1 VAASGNA
8 NSGAAG
14 VSGSVSVG
22 GKGFNLS
29 SEQAAVLLQQPFEA
43 LSKTSSDPSKVL
55 EHIQAKGKGD
65 VMLESVEDA

>member
-22 GKGFNLS
+22 GKGFNL

>member
-29 SEQAAVLLQQPFEA
+29 EQAAVLLQQPFEA
-43 LSKTSSDPSKVL
+43 LSKTSSDPSKVFGTFSR
-55 EHIQAKGKGD
+55 KGQGRCH
-65 VMLESVEDA
+65 A